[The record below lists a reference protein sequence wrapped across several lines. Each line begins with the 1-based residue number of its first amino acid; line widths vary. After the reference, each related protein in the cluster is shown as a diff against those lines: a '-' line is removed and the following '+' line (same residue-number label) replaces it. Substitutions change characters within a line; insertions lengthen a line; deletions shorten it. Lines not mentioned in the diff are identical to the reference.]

1 MAAHSKLSASGSKKW
16 MSCPASIRLETFYPA
31 EEKSSPFAAQGT
43 GAHALGEYCLIN
55 KIIDV
60 DTQFGK
66 IFEGI
71 KVDAEMVSAIQEYLD
86 YVNLEAEGS
95 DLFLIEQRVSLSRIR
110 EDMFGTADAIVIK
123 DGVCSVIDLK
133 YGAGVRVSS
142 YENTQGLYYAAG
154 VSMAYGKRYGIH
166 TYKVTIVQP
175 RMDNISEYEVTAGK
189 LQQWIENEL
198 RPAVL
203 ATEDP
208 NAPLNPT
215 VDGCRW
221 CSAKPECR
229 AFSVFSM
236 NQAVQGFDFIKP
248 EPKIKQPD
256 FITAKQL
263 SILYGNL
270 PLMKMFI
277 KTIEDK
283 VLLDLQNGKTV
294 EGYNLVEGRSTRAW
308 KNPAAFERKMRLK
321 KFRVGDIYLPR
332 KLISPTQAEK
342 LLGKKHKLLEG
353 QIHKPIGKLVVGH
366 DNAKALPTKPADD
379 PLAGFI
385 FNKKEDQTL

>member
-71 KVDAEMVSAIQEYLD
+71 KVDAEMVEAIQQYVD
-86 YVNLEAEGS
+86 YVNAEAEGS
-95 DLFLIEQRVSLSRIR
+95 DLYLVEQQVSLSEIR
-110 EDMFGTADAIVIK
+110 DDMFGTADTIVIRN
-123 DGVCSVIDLK
+123 GICNVIDLK
-133 YGAGVRVSS
+133 YGAGIKVSAF
-142 YENTQGLYYAAG
+142 ENTQGLYYAAG

-203 ATEDP
+203 ATENPD
-208 NAPLNPT
+208 APLNPT
-215 VDGCRW
+215 ADGCRW
-221 CSAKPECR
+221 CKAKPDCR
-229 AFSVFSM
+229 AFSEFSVA
-236 NQAVQGFDFIKP
+236 QAVQGFDFIKP

-294 EGYNLVEGRSTRAW
+294 EGYNLVEGRSTRQW

-366 DNAKALPTKPADD
+366 DNAKDLPTTPADD

>member
-154 VSMAYGKRYGIH
+154 V
-166 TYKVTIVQP
+166 
-175 RMDNISEYEVTAGK
+175 
-189 LQQWIENEL
+189 
-198 RPAVL
+198 
-203 ATEDP
+203 
-208 NAPLNPT
+208 
-215 VDGCRW
+215 
-221 CSAKPECR
+221 
-229 AFSVFSM
+229 
-236 NQAVQGFDFIKP
+236 
-248 EPKIKQPD
+248 
-256 FITAKQL
+256 
-263 SILYGNL
+263 
-270 PLMKMFI
+270 
-277 KTIEDK
+277 
-283 VLLDLQNGKTV
+283 
-294 EGYNLVEGRSTRAW
+294 
-308 KNPAAFERKMRLK
+308 
-321 KFRVGDIYLPR
+321 
-332 KLISPTQAEK
+332 
-342 LLGKKHKLLEG
+342 
-353 QIHKPIGKLVVGH
+353 
-366 DNAKALPTKPADD
+366 
-379 PLAGFI
+379 
-385 FNKKEDQTL
+385 